1 MLKTAQS
8 KFINLFKNNSG
19 FTLIEL
25 LVVILI
31 IVSLAVVVFVALNP
45 AGRLEDSRDAR
56 RTSDVDSVLS
66 AMHQYIV
73 DQKGATSGLSLAT
86 ADKQLG
92 SGTSGCALTG
102 GSCSFTATA
111 CNDISGTG
119 VLGKYLAT
127 MPIDPSS
134 TYTAAKT
141 GYAASMD
148 ANGIITVKSCGVEG
162 TIGTIQSSR

>member
-1 MLKTAQS
+1 MLKAARL
-8 KFINLFKNNSG
+8 KLVKLFKKDSG

-31 IVSLAVVVFVALNP
+31 IVSLAITVFVALNP
-45 AGRLEDSRDAR
+45 ATRLKDSRDAK
-56 RTSDVDSVLS
+56 RTSDVDSILS

-73 DQKGATSGLSLAT
+73 DQKGVTTGLSLT
-86 ADKQLG
+86 TLDKQLG
-92 SGTSGCALTG
+92 TGASGCALTG
-102 GSCSFTATA
+102 ASCSFTATA
-111 CNDISGTG
+111 CTDLSGST

-127 MPIDPSS
+127 MPIDPTT

>member
-1 MLKTAQS
+1 MFKTALRNILKS
-8 KFINLFKNNSG
+8 SRG

-45 AGRLEDSRDAR
+45 ATRLKDSRDAR
-56 RTSDVDSVLS
+56 RTADVDSILS

-73 DQKGATSGLSLAT
+73 DAKGVTTDLSLTAT
-86 ADKQLG
+86 EKQLG
-92 SGTSGCALTG
+92 TGTTGCGITAA
-102 GSCSFTATA
+102 SCSVSATA
-111 CNDISGTG
+111 CLDLSGGTR
-119 VLGKYLAT
+119 LGKYLAT
-127 MPIDPSS
+127 IPIDPTTA

-141 GYAASMD
+141 GYVASMD
-148 ANGIITVKSCGVEG
+148 GNGIITVEACGVEG

>member
-1 MLKTAQS
+1 MFIPALRKVLK
-8 KFINLFKNNSG
+8 NSRG

-45 AGRLEDSRDAR
+45 AQRLEDSRDAR
-56 RTSDVDSVLS
+56 RTADVDSILS
-66 AMHQYIV
+66 AMHQYII
-73 DQKGATSGLSLAT
+73 DARGITTGLSLGT
-86 ADKQLG
+86 AEKQLG
-92 SGTSGCALTG
+92 TGTTGCGLTAA
-102 GSCSFTATA
+102 SCSISATA
-111 CNDISGTG
+111 CLDVSGGTL
-119 VLGKYLAT
+119 LGKYLAS
-127 MPIDPSS
+127 MPIDPTAGT

-148 ANGIITVKSCGVEG
+148 ANGIITVEACGVEG